1 MRYRHR
7 TRTGR
12 AATPTACPSSS
23 RRTSSCPSS
32 SSRAPGATATSLG
45 RRPSCSRCSRTASAA
60 SRSTSATH
68 APTHACS
75 PSRPSSGSGPWTT
88 SGRSPS
94 RTSAR
99 PSAST
104 PSRCAGRCSAGR
116 RSVWPRSRPARRRW
130 PRRSTGYTSAPSA
143 RAGCDR
149 RTTRGEEA
157 GRGAASAPA
166 SSLHA
171 RLEAVAS
178 PRSCMRARELRRSP
192 RRRPFPPRT
201 SWRWSRAAPGSVC
214 CGGGRLPRVL
224 NQSAAA
230 GAACEQRTGSRGSNA
245 PLGSLLEHP
254 VERHQ
259 LVAQR
264 GHRGPAVAGLGG
276 GGAHLAKPPLGAFDR
291 VALGVEQAADLEQHL
306 DVLAAVEAVPC
317 PRLAG
322 PEDAELRFPVA
333 QHVRLH
339 PDQLRDLADLEV
351 QLVGQRGAAHVAPPV
366 AGGGPPPF
374 IVFLSTWL
382 ALKVSTRRPE
392 MTISS
397 PVCGF
402 RPFRGRFSFT
412 TKLPKP
418 EILTFSPCSRR
429 SFSNSKID
437 STTSVASFLEKPT
450 FS

>member
-23 RRTSSCPSS
+23 RPTSCCPSS
-32 SSRAPGATATSLG
+32 SSRAPGATATSRE
-45 RRPSCSRCSRTASAA
+45 RRRSCSRCSRTASAA
-60 SRSTSATH
+60 SRSTSATR
-68 APTHACS
+68 APTPACS
-75 PSRPSSGSGPWTT
+75 PSRRSSGSGPWTT

-99 PSAST
+99 PSASI

-116 RSVWPRSRPARRRW
+116 RSVWPRSKRARRRS
-130 PRRSTGYTSAPSA
+130 PRRSIGSTSAPSA
-143 RAGCDR
+143 RAACD
-149 RTTRGEEA
+149 
-157 GRGAASAPA
+157 
-166 SSLHA
+166 
-171 RLEAVAS
+171 
-178 PRSCMRARELRRSP
+178 
-192 RRRPFPPRT
+192 
-201 SWRWSRAAPGSVC
+201 SVNE
-214 CGGGRLPRVL
+214 R
-224 NQSAAA
+224 AA
-230 GAACEQRTGSRGSNA
+230 GAARGLAARERRGPGPSEERSAAKPREHRTGPRNQSF
-245 PLGSLLEHP
+245 LQHP
-254 VERHQ
+254 IERHE
-259 LVAQR
+259 LVA
-264 GHRGPAVAGLGG
+264 HRRHRNPAVAGLGRR
-276 GGAHLAKPPLGAFDR
+276 GAHLAEPPLGALDR

-306 DVLAAVEAVPC
+306 DVLAAVEPVPR

-322 PEDAELRFPVA
+322 PEDAELRLPVA

-339 PDQLRDLADLEV
+339 ADQLRDLADLEV
-351 QLVGQRGAAHVAPPV
+351 EPVGQRDGAHVPPLA

-382 ALKVSTRRPE
+382 ALKVRTRRPE

-402 RPFRGRFSFT
+402 RPLRGRSSFT

-429 SFSNSKID
+429 SFTSSKID
-437 STTSVASFLEKPT
+437 STTSVASFLENPT
-450 FS
+450 FPYFRRTMSAF

>member
-116 RSVWPRSRPARRRW
+116 RSVWPRPRPAGRR
-130 PRRSTGYTSAPSA
+130 
-143 RAGCDR
+143 
-149 RTTRGEEA
+149 
-157 GRGAASAPA
+157 GR
-166 SSLHA
+166 
-171 RLEAVAS
+171 V
-178 PRSCMRARELRRSP
+178 
-192 RRRPFPPRT
+192 
-201 SWRWSRAAPGSVC
+201 APG
-214 CGGGRLPRVL
+214 
-224 NQSAAA
+224 
-230 GAACEQRTGSRGSNA
+230 
-245 PLGSLLEHP
+245 
-254 VERHQ
+254 
-259 LVAQR
+259 
-264 GHRGPAVAGLGG
+264 GHRGTAVAGLGG

-322 PEDAELRFPVA
+322 PEDAELRLPVA